1 VNLDRLMRIDRRIIF
16 LFTAFVIIVPLLI
29 PMNLPMGVQKP
40 TQRFFDTVN
49 AVDPKEKCVLIAT
62 DYVPQTEAEN
72 QPMAIVLMR
81 HAFAARIPV
90 LVAAMYIEGAGLAL
104 DAMNRTMAEFNT
116 RATSSADSIVYG
128 RDIVYLGW
136 QPPPIVPILGM
147 GRSITAV
154 YPVDW
159 YGNRTED
166 LPLMKRIR
174 NYDDVGIVCSISA
187 GSMPLSFVQYA
198 QAKFGVKVGA
208 GVTAVSAPDYYPY
221 FETGQFS
228 GMLGGMKGAAEYE
241 YLVAKNFHV
250 DGRKRATEGMGAQSS
265 AHILIII
272 FVIIGNVA
280 YFAGKRRAK

>member
-1 VNLDRLMRIDRRIIF
+1 MNFDRLMRIDRRIIF
-16 LFTAFVIIVPLLI
+16 IFMAVVIAVPILI
-29 PMNLPMGVQKP
+29 PMDLPMGVQKP
-40 TQRFFDTVN
+40 TQRLYDTVN
-49 AVDPKEKCVLIAT
+49 AIDRNEKCLLIAT

-72 QPMAIVLMR
+72 QPMTIALMR
-81 HAFAARIPV
+81 HGFAARIPV
-90 LVAAMYIEGAGLAL
+90 LLAAMYVEGAGLAL
-104 DAMNRTMAEFNT
+104 DAMDRTMAEFNA
-116 RATSSADSIVYG
+116 RATSSADSIKYG

-159 YGNRTED
+159 FGEKTED
-166 LPLMKRIR
+166 FPLMKRIR
-174 NYDDVGIVCSISA
+174 NYNDVGIICSISG

-198 QAKFGVKVGA
+198 QAKYGVKVGA

-241 YLVAKNFHV
+241 YLVEKNFHV

-272 FVIIGNVA
+272 FVIIGNIA